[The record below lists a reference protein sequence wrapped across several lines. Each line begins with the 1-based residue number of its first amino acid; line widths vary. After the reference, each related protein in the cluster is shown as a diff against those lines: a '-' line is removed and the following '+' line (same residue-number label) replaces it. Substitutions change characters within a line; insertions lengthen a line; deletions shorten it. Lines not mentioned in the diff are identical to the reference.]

1 MNEQSKHNASDTIL
15 RIAGVILAAAGVL
28 VAFSWWQ
35 MPYLH
40 YDWYGNDL
48 NVILHIVTFFLCPV
62 VCVLTF
68 LYAEKNKKLCLA
80 GGAAVLVLVIV
91 STLVNEGFVPYEG
104 TFAIGLIAILYLIS
118 AFLSSRPE
126 KPEKYTLEQLT
137 KKFRTAR
144 TAAVISAIAA
154 AFTIIFPKGKE
165 VFSQHMGDDGPGVIE
180 YYYQFTDFG
189 IFLMFMIPVCLVLL
203 VIFATRAGL
212 LHGRMKK
219 LEKL

>member
-1 MNEQSKHNASDTIL
+1 MEEKN
-15 RIAGVILAAAGVL
+15 RISSAGMIQRIVSAALAAAGVI
-28 VAFSWWQ
+28 VAVSWWQ

-48 NVILHIVTFFLCPV
+48 NVILHIVTFILCPV

-68 LYAEKNKKLCLA
+68 LFAEKNRKMCIA
-80 GGAAVLVLVIV
+80 GGIAVLALVII

-104 TFAIGLIAILYLIS
+104 TFVIGLIAVMYLIA
-118 AFLSSRPE
+118 AFMASRPE
-126 KPEKYTLEQLT
+126 KPEKYSLEVLT
-137 KKFRTAR
+137 KKFKTAR
-144 TAAVISAIAA
+144 LLSIISAAA
-154 AFTIIFPKGKE
+154 SAFTILFPKGKE

-180 YYYQFTDFG
+180 YYYQYTDLG

-203 VIFATRAGL
+203 VIFVTRAAL

-219 LEKL
+219 LKN